1 MLENN
6 YFEQK
11 FDTILELLAY
21 PLAPLCHFH
30 KGVEKDDKAAAYWFY
45 QAANSGDADAQYKIA
60 VFFMDGV
67 GVEEDL
73 EAAHYWFMQ
82 AALQGDADAQY
93 SLGICYEEGL
103 GVEKD
108 LDEAF
113 DWYTRSAAQGNKNA
127 KRASNDKSQSISVP
141 NPNS

>member
-1 MLENN
+1 
-6 YFEQK
+6 
-11 FDTILELLAY
+11 
-21 PLAPLCHFH
+21 
-30 KGVEKDDKAAAYWFY
+30 
-45 QAANSGDADAQYKIA
+45 
-60 VFFMDGV
+60 MDGV

-127 KRASNDKSQSISVP
+127 KRALKKLK
-141 NPNS
+141 

>member
-1 MLENN
+1 
-6 YFEQK
+6 
-11 FDTILELLAY
+11 
-21 PLAPLCHFH
+21 
-30 KGVEKDDKAAAYWFY
+30 
-45 QAANSGDADAQYKIA
+45 
-60 VFFMDGV
+60 MDGV

-93 SLGICYEEGL
+93 SWAFAMKKVL
-103 GVEKD
+103 VWKKD

-127 KRASNDKSQSISVP
+127 KRALKKLK
-141 NPNS
+141 